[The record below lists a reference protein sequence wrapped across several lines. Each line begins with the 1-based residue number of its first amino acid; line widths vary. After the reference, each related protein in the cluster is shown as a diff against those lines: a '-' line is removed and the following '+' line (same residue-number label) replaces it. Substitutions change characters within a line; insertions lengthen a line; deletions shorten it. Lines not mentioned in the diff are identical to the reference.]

1 MSESKIQR
9 LLPQLCMRLIITPGF
24 DLAEPYVPLGYELR
38 SYQPGD
44 ELPWADLLNRGEF
57 GQRFNA
63 QKVSEYMEIPER
75 RAGSRIVVK
84 DGNLLASTFATMQE
98 EADNLS
104 SLDYVVS
111 HPDYRGLGLGRIV
124 CESVV
129 KYCLDIGRN
138 DVILHTDDWRIPALG
153 LYLSIGFV
161 PNLLCHRD
169 VHVQGP
175 KDPENDDLMKR
186 KASILERWTTVRKKL
201 SERDSL
207 N

>member
-9 LLPQLCMRLIITPGF
+9 LLPQLCMRLTITPGF
-24 DLAEPYVPLGYELR
+24 DLTEPGVPFEYELR

-44 ELPWADLLNRGEF
+44 ELAWADLLNQGEF
-57 GQRFNA
+57 GQRFDA
-63 QKVSEYMEIPER
+63 QRVFEYMEIPER

-98 EADNLS
+98 EAENLA

-129 KYCLDIGRN
+129 KYCVDIGRN

-153 LYLSIGFV
+153 LYLSMGFV
-161 PNLLCHRD
+161 PNLSCSTD
-169 VHVQGP
+169 IHVQESE
-175 KDPENDDLMKR
+175 DPETHDFIDR
-186 KASILERWTTVRKKL
+186 KDSILERWTIVRQKL
-201 SERDSL
+201 SERNSL

>member
-9 LLPQLCMRLIITPGF
+9 LLPQLCMRLTVTPGV
-24 DLAEPYVPLGYELR
+24 DLPEPHVPLGYELR
-38 SYQPGD
+38 SYQLGD
-44 ELPWADLLNRGEF
+44 ASAWADLLNQGEF

-84 DGNLLASTFATMQE
+84 NGNLLASTFATMQE

-111 HPDYRGLGLGRIV
+111 HSDYRGLGLGRIV

-129 KYCLDIGRN
+129 KYCVDIGRN

-153 LYLSIGFV
+153 LYLSMGFV
-161 PNLLCHRD
+161 PNLLCRTD
-169 VHVQGP
+169 VHVQES
-175 KDPENDDLMKR
+175 DNSESDDVMKE
-186 KASILERWTTVRKKL
+186 KCLILERWAGVKKKL
-201 SERDSL
+201 SEREP
-207 N
+207 

>member
-1 MSESKIQR
+1 MSESKIQS
-9 LLPQLCMRLIITPGF
+9 LLPQLCMRLTVTPGF
-24 DLAEPYVPLGYELR
+24 DLPEPHVPLGYDLR

-44 ELPWADLLNRGEF
+44 ESRWADLLNQGEF

-84 DGNLLASTFATMQE
+84 NGNLLASTFATMQE

-111 HPDYRGLGLGRIV
+111 HSEYRGLGLGRIV

-129 KYCLDIGRN
+129 KYCVDIGRN

-153 LYLSIGFV
+153 LYLSMGFV
-161 PNLLCHRD
+161 PNLLCKTD
-169 VHVQGP
+169 VHVQES
-175 KDPENDDLMKR
+175 DNSETDDGMKQ
-186 KASILERWTTVRKKL
+186 KCLVLERWAGVKKKL
-201 SERDSL
+201 REREP
-207 N
+207 

>member
-9 LLPQLCMRLIITPGF
+9 LLPQLCMRLTVTPGV
-24 DLAEPYVPLGYELR
+24 DLPEPHVPLGYELR
-38 SYQPGD
+38 SYQLGD
-44 ELPWADLLNRGEF
+44 ASAWADLLNQGEF

-84 DGNLLASTFATMQE
+84 NGNLLASTFATMQE

-111 HPDYRGLGLGRIV
+111 HSDYRGLGLGRIV

-129 KYCLDIGRN
+129 KYCVDIGRN

-153 LYLSIGFV
+153 LYLSMGFV
-161 PNLLCHRD
+161 PNLLCRTD
-169 VHVQGP
+169 VHVQES
-175 KDPENDDLMKR
+175 DNSESDDGMKE
-186 KASILERWTTVRKKL
+186 KCLILERWAGVKKKL
-201 SERDSL
+201 SEREP
-207 N
+207 

>member
-9 LLPQLCMRLIITPGF
+9 LSPQLCMRLTVTPGF
-24 DLAEPYVPLGYELR
+24 DLPEPHVPLGYELR

-44 ELPWADLLNRGEF
+44 ESPWADLLNQGEF
-57 GQRFNA
+57 GQKFNA

-84 DGNLLASTFATMQE
+84 NGNLLASTFATMQE

-111 HPDYRGLGLGRIV
+111 HSDYRGLGLGRIV

-129 KYCLDIGRN
+129 KYCVDIGRN

-153 LYLSIGFV
+153 LYLSMGFV
-161 PNLLCHRD
+161 PNLLCRTD
-169 VHVQGP
+169 VHVEES
-175 KDPENDDLMKR
+175 DNSESDDGMKE
-186 KASILERWTTVRKKL
+186 KYLILERWAGVKKKL
-201 SERDSL
+201 REREA
-207 N
+207 